1 MKLGDISIRQLLIKY
16 KLYTYEIGQIN
27 QFINILCKSPEIIEL
42 RLLPKK
48 DRTEKDLALEIRD
61 LILKCDARN
70 KDYDCELCEEMM
82 RIGFDTNNF
91 HMDES
96 YLYSGEGY
104 PISEIDSYREPTRRR
119 KR

>member
-27 QFINILCKSPEIIEL
+27 QFINILCKSPETIEI

-48 DRTEKDLALEIRD
+48 NRTEQELAIEIRD

-70 KDYDCELCEEMM
+70 KDYDCEICEELM
-82 RIGFDTNNF
+82 RIGFDTTNF
-91 HMDES
+91 HTGES
-96 YLYSGEGY
+96 YLYSVEGY
-104 PISEIDSYREPTRRR
+104 PIFETDCYREPTRRR